1 MRYSKLKFDILFGK
15 NNDIEYYNELMG
27 IKEENTN

>member
-15 NNDIEYYNELMG
+15 YNNIEYYNELMG
-27 IKEENTN
+27 INN

>member
-15 NNDIEYYNELMG
+15 YNDIEYYNELIG
-27 IKEENTN
+27 INN

>member
-15 NNDIEYYNELMG
+15 YNDIEYYNELMG
-27 IKEENTN
+27 INN